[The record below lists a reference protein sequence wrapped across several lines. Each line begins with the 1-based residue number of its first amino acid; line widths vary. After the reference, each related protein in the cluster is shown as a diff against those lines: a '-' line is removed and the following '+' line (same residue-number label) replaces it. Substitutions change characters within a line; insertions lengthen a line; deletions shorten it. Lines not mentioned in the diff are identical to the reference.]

1 MIKKLRKMWHIVVI
15 TIIIE
20 VVSPSY
26 SYAVSGSTI
35 HSVGGKL
42 LAPVMEAFV
51 ALSDGVIDIT
61 QKVLFGVDGDAIVE
75 VDREGSW
82 ISKAIGVIAGI
93 AVLAGCIALAV
104 ITAPVT
110 GVVATIAVGIGTAIL
125 SVGKVIKTY
134 FITSVLVS
142 SMLGS
147 TFQLPFIVI
156 SPETIIQN
164 KIGMFN
170 VNFFSANKNIS
181 TEDNSINI
189 ADELHITI
197 AKWYYAIRNIVIIL
211 FMILLLYTGIRILIT
226 SISEEKAKYKKMLV
240 DWFISFCLVFV
251 IHYIMI
257 FSMNIV
263 DEFTKLISTINND
276 ESVEYYEI
284 VDDKVYDYV
293 KENLVDSDEKP
304 SWFSEKVSQIK
315 STWGANGDTGE
326 YSTLY
331 INEDGKK
338 AVRYPVDN
346 FISQARIN
354 AQLLDRDSSTE
365 TYVSVGWKLIYVML
379 TMLTIR
385 FGWIYLKRVIY
396 IAFLIIIAPV
406 VILTYSI
413 DRFKDGQAQGFNTWI
428 REYLFNL
435 AIQPF
440 HLILYTVF
448 VGTAMSLASKSP
460 IYVLVVLGFMSQA
473 ETILRKMFGFQKAT
487 TPGVLSGAFG
497 TGVAMSGLQ
506 KVFGKKPPQV
516 ATNLN
521 KIEQKGTDA
530 KSRIK
535 EQNNDDEI
543 ELDTDNIEE
552 IQNKKENAEDTFEI
566 INYNTDFERNDM
578 EEVNDIKDK
587 KTDTAVNDTTNDKKI
602 DINEDKMRRQ
612 KRMEKA
618 VNNIRMETNTNPS
631 SKSRLK
637 SNIPIEST
645 NKNTKRKAKFKLGK
659 AIKGTARKYVN
670 AKGKSLANRTMN
682 TDFIG
687 GAKKAIFGGAAAFTA
702 GTAGVILG
710 AMDGSPEK
718 AARNAVIAGTASY
731 KGVSNIITA
740 NKTQGIT
747 ETFKKSGYGDEYSK
761 YKDELLA
768 KEIKHDLEKKNE
780 LIEEF
785 SWNKDELNKFLKQT
799 VDQYIDAGVKEF
811 DDMVI
816 GEKLKINGIAKNTKE
831 AIGIMAMG
839 QKIGTDTTKLTEKKK
854 QEWAETFME
863 KNVTM
868 SKIKKEIGQKENE
881 YNEKRKQVIQQKLDK
896 NEEKRQIR
904 QIEFQ
909 RNNDPELNQL
919 KKNTEIFQV
928 RMFDKLDKYS
938 EYKYKG

>member
-1 MIKKLRKMWHIVVI
+1 MIKKLRKMWYIVVI

-110 GVVATIAVGIGTAIL
+110 GVAATIAVGIGTAIL

-263 DEFTKLISTINND
+263 DGFTKLISTINND

-379 TMLTIR
+379 TMLAIR

-637 SNIPIEST
+637 SNIPIEIT

-687 GAKKAIFGGAAAFTA
+687 GAKKTIFGGAAALTA

-896 NEEKRQIR
+896 NEEKRQIK

-909 RNNDPELNQL
+909 RNNDPELNKL
-919 KKNTEIFQV
+919 KKSTEIFQV
-928 RMFDKLDKYS
+928 RVFDKLDKYS